1 MNNVDAAVLI
11 TKKVTG
17 DFRREALRF
26 KDKLIVHATCTGYG
40 STRIEPNV
48 YPYFMQLNN
57 TKLLVLDG
65 FPINQ
70 VYIRVDPIIPTDEGI
85 AVANNV
91 ITMAE
96 NLGFYKFR
104 VSVIDMYKH
113 VVNRFNRAGI
123 EMPFS
128 GFQATN
134 EQFDNVSKMLLR
146 HYKSSF
152 EACAETKLR
161 GIQNVGCISK
171 SILDILGIDS
181 SSIKENNKGQR
192 NDCLCLDC
200 KTELLSNKHRCSNG
214 CLYCYWR
221 D

>member
-1 MNNVDAAVLI
+1 MRIGITERGDAGIDLTWIYQMNNVDAAVLI

-134 EQFDNVSKMLLR
+134 EQFDNVSKCF
-146 HYKSSF
+146 SD
-152 EACAETKLR
+152 
-161 GIQNVGCISK
+161 IISQALK
-171 SILDILGIDS
+171 HV
-181 SSIKENNKGQR
+181 QR
-192 NDCLCLDC
+192 
-200 KTELLSNKHRCSNG
+200 LSLEGYRM
-214 CLYCYWR
+214 
-221 D
+221 